1 MNIGV
6 AIFGLALLVLI
17 HEAGHFFVARAVG
30 MRPRRFYVGFPPAVV
45 KARRKGIE
53 YGIGA
58 IPLGGYVKIPGMH
71 RPAPTDVDGH
81 FARPLK
87 EAPGLSAAVER
98 VKRTLGAGDFDDAT
112 ADVDALETAVA
123 DAGLSPPTKAA
134 AERGI
139 RELRD
144 SLGADAYWR
153 QQTWRKVAVIVAG
166 PAANAVTA
174 VALLVVLFL
183 AGVPTGAERVVEQ
196 IVPGSPA
203 QHVGLRPGDEIIA
216 VDGRPIEATEI
227 PKLIREG
234 GGKPLQLIVIRGST
248 PVVINNARPRPTGD
262 GAYRLGFA
270 LAARYE
276 SYSFPRSVALALEE
290 TGRVTRA
297 IGGAL
302 VDVVSG
308 RDRKAVSTPV
318 GVVQG
323 SSQALEA
330 GVRHYLQVLAL
341 ISLSLALLNL
351 LPLLPLDGGHIFFS
365 LLEGVRGRAIGRAA
379 YERASVIGIAFVLFL
394 FAIGLSNDISRIR
407 GG

>member
-1 MNIGV
+1 MTTGV
-6 AIFGLALLVLI
+6 AILGLALLVLI

-30 MRPRRFYVGFPPAVV
+30 MRPRRFYLGFPPAVAKV
-45 KARRKGIE
+45 RRKGIE

-71 RPAPTDVDGH
+71 RPASTDVDGH
-81 FARPLK
+81 LARALNDD
-87 EAPGLSAAVER
+87 PGLSAPVER
-98 VKRTLGAGDFDDAT
+98 LKRTLGAGDFDA
-112 ADVDALETAVA
+112 AMSDVDALEAAVA
-123 DAGLSPPTKAA
+123 AADLQPGARSA

-144 SLGADAYWR
+144 ALGADAYWR
-153 QQTWRKVAVIVAG
+153 QQTWRRVAVIIAG
-166 PAANAVTA
+166 PAANAATA
-174 VALLVVLFL
+174 VVLLVVLFM
-183 AGVPTGAERVVEQ
+183 AGVPTGAERVVAQ
-196 IVPGSPA
+196 VVSGSPA
-203 QHVGLRPGDEIIA
+203 ERVGLRPGDEIIA
-216 VDGRPIEATEI
+216 VNGSTVEASEI
-227 PKLIREG
+227 PKLIRNG
-234 GGKPLQLIVIRGST
+234 HGKPISLIVIRGST
-248 PVVINNARPRPTGD
+248 PRVLRAARPRPMD

-270 LAARYE
+270 LEARYE
-276 SYSFPRSVALALEE
+276 SYSLPRSIALALEE

-297 IGGAL
+297 IGAAFF
-302 VDVVSG
+302 DVVSG
-308 RDRKAVSTPV
+308 RDREAVSTPV

-330 GVRHYLQVLAL
+330 GARYYLNVLAL

-365 LLEGVRGRAIGRAA
+365 LLEGIRGRAIGRAA
-379 YERASVIGIAFVLFL
+379 YERASVVGIAFVLFL